1 MRTLES
7 RLKDCEL
14 IIKETSAIIAIDDNL
29 AIAFFEKDTDR
40 QIVLKTQSKLQK
52 QKVKQMIS
60 EYNKSKESNLG

>member
-1 MRTLES
+1 MRTLDS

-14 IIKETSAIIAIDDNL
+14 IIKETSAMMATYDNL
-29 AIAFFEKDTDR
+29 ARAFFEKDTDR

-52 QKVKQMIS
+52 QKIKQMIS